1 MRLISINI
9 LKSGMKIGRTIYN
22 EAGHPLLKA
31 DAIVSDRII
40 ERLKQ
45 LNIRYVYIDD
55 LISSGIEVEESVPTE
70 KRMKIVNQIT
80 DSFQKIKGLNFQDA
94 SLVLD
99 KQSKVIGVIVDDL
112 LDSILN
118 SEEILTVLTDAFLY
132 DEYLYQHSFQ
142 VTLYSL
148 AIAKELGYSSNDLRN
163 IGIGAMLHD
172 VGKLMVPTSILLKPG
187 RLSDEEYETMKHH
200 TTYGFDILRNLHTIS
215 LLVAH
220 CAFQHHERLDG
231 SGYPR
236 GLVDYEIHPYAKV
249 IAVADVFDAVTSNRV
264 YREKMLPSQG
274 ICIIDAGSGTLY
286 DAKVVEALKRSV
298 VHYPN
303 GTIVMLSDGRRGV
316 VAKQNIADSSRPIIR
331 IFEENQILL
340 KATYILNLMEVSDL
354 KILKV
359 ETEYV
364 IGVE

>member
-40 ERLKQ
+40 DRLKQ

-80 DSFQKIKGLNFQDA
+80 DSFHKIKGLNFQDA

-340 KATYILNLMEVSDL
+340 KATYILNLIEVSDL